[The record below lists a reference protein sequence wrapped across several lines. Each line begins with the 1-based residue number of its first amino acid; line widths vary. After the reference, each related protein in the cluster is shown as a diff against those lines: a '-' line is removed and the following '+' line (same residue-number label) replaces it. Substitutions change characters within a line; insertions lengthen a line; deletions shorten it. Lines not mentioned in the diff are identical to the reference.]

1 MSAAVI
7 GYRCRMKERGSSRL
21 GAAQWWAIALCAL
34 AAFFDGY
41 DAQMLAMAI
50 PLMADAF
57 QVPPTAFAAAASG
70 SLAGMA
76 CGAMLL
82 SPLADRFGRRPM
94 LIVSLVILGSATLF
108 TMHASG
114 PGQVALWR
122 TVAGCG
128 LGAVVPITIAIV
140 ADIAPATRR
149 VTIVTLMASGF
160 TVGAASSGL
169 IAPWLSDHW
178 GWRGLFGYGGL
189 MPLAIAVLCFWGIPD
204 SRADAVPAQ
213 EAPGTVQQSAALQ
226 RVAALFAPEYR
237 YRTLFMW
244 LLTALN
250 LFANYGL
257 FSWLPTLLVQ
267 NGWTL
272 AAASRVTSF
281 LAIGGL
287 TGCYVVS
294 TQADRGRTVQA
305 LMGVY
310 ITGATALAMCATNPG
325 STWIWALLI
334 VLVGFGGIGA
344 SLTLAPLAS
353 TYYPPELRSTGVG
366 WANGMGRAGS
376 FFGPLALAWLM
387 QKNLSP
393 TLVLG
398 ALMVPMALCAAF
410 VTLLPLALR
419 AGARPVIREES
430 P

>member
-1 MSAAVI
+1 
-7 GYRCRMKERGSSRL
+7 MKSLAPG
-21 GAAQWWAIALCAL
+21 QWWVMVLCTL

-50 PLMADAF
+50 PLLADAF
-57 QVPPTAFAAAASG
+57 HVAPTAFAAAASG

-76 CGAMLL
+76 LGAMLL

-94 LIVSLVILGSATLF
+94 LIVSLVILGSATLYA
-108 TMHASG
+108 TQAKG
-114 PGQVALWR
+114 PAAIALWR

-140 ADIAPATRR
+140 ADIAPAARR
-149 VTIVTLMASGF
+149 VTIVTIMASGF
-160 TVGAASSGL
+160 TIGAASAGL
-169 IAPWLSDHW
+169 IAPWLSQLW
-178 GWRGLFGYGGL
+178 GWQGLFAYGGI
-189 MPLAIAVLCFWGIPD
+189 MPLVIAVLCYWGVPP
-204 SRADAVPAQ
+204 SPAAANRAQAPQMDAVK
-213 EAPGTVQQSAALQ
+213 
-226 RVAALFAPEYR
+226 RVAALFAPQYR

-244 LLTALN
+244 MLTALN

-287 TGCYVVS
+287 TGCFFVS
-294 TQADRGRTVQA
+294 TQADRGRTVMA
-305 LMGVY
+305 LMAVY
-310 ITGATALAMCATNPG
+310 LTGAVALGLCATDPG
-325 STWIWALLI
+325 STWMWA
-334 VLVGFGGIGA
+334 VLVILIGFGGIGA

-366 WANGMGRAGS
+366 WANGVGRAGS

-387 QKNLSP
+387 QKALSP
-393 TLVLG
+393 TLVLA
-398 ALMVPMALCAAF
+398 ALMVPMALCAVF

-419 AGARPVIREES
+419 SSQETTR
-430 P
+430 

>member
-1 MSAAVI
+1 MTEGRISLTA
-7 GYRCRMKERGSSRL
+7 G
-21 GAAQWWAIALCAL
+21 QWWVIVLCAL

-50 PLMADAF
+50 PLMASDF
-57 QVPPTAFAAAASG
+57 QVAPTAFAAAASG

-76 CGAMLL
+76 LGAMLL

-94 LIVSLVILGSATLF
+94 LIVSLLLLGMATLCAMRS
-108 TMHASG
+108 TG
-114 PGQVALWR
+114 PTQIAIWR
-122 TVAGCG
+122 TIAGCG

-140 ADIAPATRR
+140 AEIAPAARR
-149 VTIVTLMASGF
+149 VTLVTIMASGF
-160 TVGAASSGL
+160 AIGAASAGQ
-169 IAPWLSDHW
+169 IAPLLSVHW
-178 GWRGLFGYGGL
+178 GWQGLFAYGGI
-189 MPLAIAVLCFWGIPD
+189 MPLVIALLCFWGIPQ
-204 SRADAVPAQ
+204 SRLAADAPRDSQ
-213 EAPGTVQQSAALQ
+213 PNALQ
-226 RVAALFAPEYR
+226 RVTALFAPRYR

-272 AAASRVTSF
+272 AGASRVTSF

-287 TGCYVVS
+287 TGCYFVS
-294 TQADRGRTVQA
+294 TQADRGRTVMA

-310 ITGATALAMCATNPG
+310 LTAAVALGLCTTNPG
-325 STWIWALLI
+325 STWMWAVLI
-334 VLVGFGGIGA
+334 ILIGFGGIGA

-366 WANGMGRAGS
+366 WANGVGRAGS
-376 FFGPLALAWLM
+376 FFGPLAMAWLM
-387 QKNLSP
+387 KQSLSP

-398 ALMVPMALCAAF
+398 ALMIPMSLCALF
-410 VTLLPLALR
+410 VMLLPLALR
-419 AGARPVIREES
+419 SGNRNG
-430 P
+430 

>member
-1 MSAAVI
+1 MN
-7 GYRCRMKERGSSRL
+7 ERGGSPL
-21 GAAQWWAIALCAL
+21 TAGQWWAIALCAL

-57 QVPPTAFAAAASG
+57 HVPPTAFAAAASG

-76 CGAMLL
+76 IGAMLL

-94 LIVSLVILGSATLF
+94 LIVSLLILGTATLSAMQA
-108 TMHASG
+108 TG
-114 PGQVALWR
+114 PTQIAAWR
-122 TVAGCG
+122 TLAGCG

-140 ADIAPATRR
+140 ADLAPAARR

-169 IAPWLSDHW
+169 IAPWLSQRW
-178 GWRGLFGYGGL
+178 GWQGLFGYGGI
-189 MPLAIAVLCFWGIPD
+189 MPLAIAVLCFRGIPD
-204 SRADAVPAQ
+204 SRGAIPTAEAQ
-213 EAPGTVQQSAALQ
+213 SRATEPNALQ
-226 RVAALFAPEYR
+226 RVAALFAPQYR
-237 YRTLFMW
+237 WRTLFMW
-244 LLTALN
+244 VLTALN

-294 TQADRGRTVQA
+294 TQADRGRTVMA

-310 ITGATALAMCATNPG
+310 ITGATALALCATNPG
-325 STWIWALLI
+325 STWIWAMLI
-334 VLVGFGGIGA
+334 MLIGFGGIGA

-353 TYYPPELRSTGVG
+353 TYYPQELRSTGVG
-366 WANGMGRAGS
+366 WANGVGRAGS

-398 ALMVPMALCAAF
+398 ALMIPMALCAVF

-419 AGARPVIREES
+419 TGGRSSDQGRAS
-430 P
+430 

>member
-1 MSAAVI
+1 MGLNEPGKLSLTA
-7 GYRCRMKERGSSRL
+7 G
-21 GAAQWWAIALCAL
+21 QWCAIVLCTL

-57 QVPPTAFAAAASG
+57 HVAPTAFAAAASG

-76 CGAMLL
+76 IGAMLL
-82 SPLADRFGRRPM
+82 SPLADRFGRRLM
-94 LIVSLVILGSATLF
+94 LIVSLVILGSATLLA
-108 TMHASG
+108 TGADGSTAIA
-114 PGQVALWR
+114 VWR
-122 TVAGCG
+122 TLAGCG
-128 LGAVVPITIAIV
+128 LGAVVPITIAVV
-140 ADIAPATRR
+140 ADIAPAARR
-149 VTIVTLMASGF
+149 VTIVTVMASGF
-160 TVGAASSGL
+160 AIGAASSGQ
-169 IAPWLSDHW
+169 IAPLLSEHW
-178 GWRGLFGYGGL
+178 GWRGLFAYGGI
-189 MPLAIAVLCFWGIPD
+189 MPLIIAVLCFRGIPE
-204 SRADAVPAQ
+204 SRRAADPAHGNQ
-213 EAPGTVQQSAALQ
+213 PGVAEPGAMK
-226 RVAALFAPEYR
+226 RVVALFAPAYR

-287 TGCYVVS
+287 TGCYFVS
-294 TQADRGRTVQA
+294 TQADRGRTVMA

-310 ITGATALAMCATNPG
+310 LTGAVALALCATNPG
-325 STWIWALLI
+325 STWMWAVLI
-334 VLVGFGGIGA
+334 IFIGFGGIGA

-366 WANGMGRAGS
+366 WANGVGRAGS

-387 QKNLSP
+387 QKSLSP
-393 TLVLG
+393 TMVLG
-398 ALMVPMALCAAF
+398 ALMIPMALCAAL

-419 AGARPVIREES
+419 SGREKT

>member
-1 MSAAVI
+1 MNEPGMAPLTV
-7 GYRCRMKERGSSRL
+7 G
-21 GAAQWWAIALCAL
+21 QWWAIALCTL

-57 QVPPTAFAAAASG
+57 HVPPTAFAAAASG

-76 CGAMLL
+76 IGAMLL

-94 LIVSLVILGSATLF
+94 LIVSLVILGSATLLA
-108 TMHASG
+108 TRAGG
-114 PGQVALWR
+114 PAAMAAWR

-140 ADIAPATRR
+140 ADIAPAARR
-149 VTIVTLMASGF
+149 VTIVTVMASGF
-160 TVGAASSGL
+160 AIGAASSGQ
-169 IAPWLSDHW
+169 IAPLLSQHW
-178 GWRGLFGYGGL
+178 GWRGLFVYGGI
-189 MPLAIAVLCFWGIPD
+189 MPLAIAVLCFRGIPE
-204 SRADAVPAQ
+204 SRPSVAPVRGTLPDAV
-213 EAPGTVQQSAALQ
+213 EAGAVK
-226 RVAALFAPEYR
+226 RVAALFAPRYR

-287 TGCYVVS
+287 AGCYFVS
-294 TQADRGRTVQA
+294 TQADRGRTVMA
-305 LMGVY
+305 LIGVY
-310 ITGATALAMCATNPG
+310 LTGAVALALCATNPG
-325 STWIWALLI
+325 STWMWAVLI
-334 VLVGFGGIGA
+334 IFIGFGGIGA

-366 WANGMGRAGS
+366 WANGFGRAVS
-376 FFGPLALAWLM
+376 FFGPLAMAWLM
-387 QKNLSP
+387 QKSLSP
-393 TLVLG
+393 TMVLG
-398 ALMVPMALCAAF
+398 ALMVPMALCAVL

-419 AGARPVIREES
+419 SGGERTS
-430 P
+430 

>member
-1 MSAAVI
+1 MT
-7 GYRCRMKERGSSRL
+7 ERTGVPL
-21 GAAQWWAIALCAL
+21 TAGQWWAIVLCAL

-50 PLMADAF
+50 PLMAGDFHVA
-57 QVPPTAFAAAASG
+57 PTAFAAAASG

-76 CGAMLL
+76 LGAMLL

-94 LIVSLVILGSATLF
+94 LIVSLLLLGLPTLY
-108 TMHASG
+108 AIRSG
-114 PGQVALWR
+114 GPTEVAVWR

-140 ADIAPATRR
+140 ADIAPVARR
-149 VTIVTLMASGF
+149 VTLVTIMASGF
-160 TVGAASSGL
+160 AIGAASAGQ
-169 IAPWLSDHW
+169 IAPLLSAHW
-178 GWRGLFGYGGL
+178 GWKGLFAYGGI
-189 MPLAIAVLCFWGIPD
+189 MPLLIAVLCYWGIPD
-204 SRADAVPAQ
+204 SRPTNERAQ
-213 EAPGTVQQSAALQ
+213 SVQANALQ
-226 RVAALFAPEYR
+226 RVSALFAPQYR
-237 YRTLFMW
+237 YRTIFMW
-244 LLTALN
+244 SLTALN

-272 AAASRVTSF
+272 SAASRVTSF

-287 TGCYVVS
+287 TGCYFVS
-294 TQADRGRTVQA
+294 TQADRGRTVMA
-305 LMGVY
+305 LIGVY
-310 ITGATALAMCATNPG
+310 LTGAVALGLCATNPG
-325 STWIWALLI
+325 STWMWAVLI
-334 VLVGFGGIGA
+334 ILIGFGGIGA

-366 WANGMGRAGS
+366 WANGVGRAGS

-387 QKNLSP
+387 KQSLSP

-398 ALMVPMALCAAF
+398 ALMVPMALCAVC

-419 AGARPVIREES
+419 AGNRN
-430 P
+430 

>member
-1 MSAAVI
+1 VTTLTAGQRWTVV
-7 GYRCRMKERGSSRL
+7 
-21 GAAQWWAIALCAL
+21 LCAL

-57 QVPPTAFAAAASG
+57 HVAPTAFAAAASG

-76 CGAMLL
+76 IGAMLL

-94 LIVSLVILGSATLF
+94 LIISLVILGSGTLLATQA
-108 TMHASG
+108 TGATAIA
-114 PGQVALWR
+114 VWR
-122 TVAGCG
+122 TLAGCG

-140 ADIAPATRR
+140 ADIAPAARR
-149 VTIVTLMASGF
+149 VTLVTVMASGF
-160 TVGAASSGL
+160 AIGAASSGQ
-169 IAPWLSDHW
+169 IAPLLSQHW
-178 GWRGLFGYGGL
+178 GWQGLFAYGGI
-189 MPLAIAVLCFWGIPD
+189 MPLIVAVLCYWGIPE
-204 SRADAVPAQ
+204 SRPAVAREHGPQ
-213 EAPGTVQQSAALQ
+213 PNAAQ
-226 RVAALFAPEYR
+226 RVVALFAPRYR

-244 LLTALN
+244 FLTALN

-272 AAASRVTSF
+272 AAASRVTSL

-287 TGCYVVS
+287 AGCYFVS
-294 TQADRGRTVQA
+294 TQADRGRTVMA

-310 ITGATALAMCATNPG
+310 LTGAAALALCATNPG
-325 STWIWALLI
+325 STWVWAVLI
-334 VLVGFGGIGA
+334 ILIGFGGIGA

-366 WANGMGRAGS
+366 WANGVGRAGS

-387 QKNLSP
+387 QRSLSP
-393 TLVLG
+393 TMVLG
-398 ALMVPMALCAAF
+398 ALMIPMALCAVF
-410 VTLLPLALR
+410 VMLLPLALR
-419 AGARPVIREES
+419 SGQEKAP
-430 P
+430 

>member
-1 MSAAVI
+1 MIDARQLTA
-7 GYRCRMKERGSSRL
+7 G
-21 GAAQWWAIALCAL
+21 QWFAIVLCTL

-50 PLMADAF
+50 PLMANAF
-57 QVPPTAFAAAASG
+57 DVAPTAFAAAASG

-76 CGAMLL
+76 IGAMGL
-82 SPLADRFGRRPM
+82 SPLADRFGRRPL
-94 LIVSLVILGSATLF
+94 LIISLLILGSATLCA
-108 TMHASG
+108 MQASSAT
-114 PGQVALWR
+114 QIAVWR

-140 ADIAPATRR
+140 ADIVPAARR

-160 TVGAASSGL
+160 TIGAASSGL
-169 IAPWLSDHW
+169 IAPLLSRNF
-178 GWRGLFGYGGL
+178 GWQGLFAYGGV
-189 MPLAIAVLCFWGIPD
+189 MPLLIAVLCWFGIPE
-204 SRADAVPAQ
+204 SRPAAERAQ
-213 EAPGTVQQSAALQ
+213 GSKPLAFTGVG
-226 RVAALFAPEYR
+226 ALFTGRYR

-287 TGCYVVS
+287 TGAYFVS
-294 TQADRGRTVQA
+294 TQADRGRTVMA
-305 LMGVY
+305 LCCVY
-310 ITGATALAMCATNPG
+310 VTGAAALALCATNPDT
-325 STWIWALLI
+325 TWMWAVLI
-334 VLVGFGGIGA
+334 ILVGFGGIGA

-366 WANGMGRAGS
+366 WANGVGRAGS

-387 QKNLSP
+387 QKHLSP
-393 TLVLG
+393 TMVLG
-398 ALMVPMALCAAF
+398 ALMVPMALCAVF

-419 AGARPVIREES
+419 AGAAERRTDS
-430 P
+430 

>member
-1 MSAAVI
+1 MNQP
-7 GYRCRMKERGSSRL
+7 GRGL
-21 GAAQWWAIALCAL
+21 LTPGQWWTIALCML

-41 DAQMLAMAI
+41 DAQMLAMAV
-50 PLMADAF
+50 PLMAEAF
-57 QVPPTAFAAAASG
+57 HVQPTAFAAAASG

-76 CGAMLL
+76 FGAMLL

-94 LIVSLVILGSATLF
+94 LIVSLVILGAGTLSA
-108 TMHASG
+108 MQADA
-114 PGQVALWR
+114 PAQIAVWR
-122 TVAGCG
+122 TLAGCG

-140 ADIAPATRR
+140 ADIVPAARR
-149 VTIVTLMASGF
+149 VTIVTIMASGF

-169 IAPWLSDHW
+169 IAPLLSQRW
-178 GWRGLFGYGGL
+178 GWQGLFGYGGM
-189 MPLAIAVLCFWGIPD
+189 MPLVIAVLCFWGIPE
-204 SRADAVPAQ
+204 SRAVAAHADTARANATEPN
-213 EAPGTVQQSAALQ
+213 ALQ
-226 RVAALFAPEYR
+226 RVAALFAPQYR

-267 NGWTL
+267 NGWTV

-287 TGCYVVS
+287 TGCYFVS
-294 TQADRGRTVQA
+294 TQADRGRTVMA
-305 LMGVY
+305 LMAVY
-310 ITGATALAMCATNPG
+310 LTGATALGLCATNPG
-325 STWIWALLI
+325 SSWIWAMLI
-334 VLVGFGGIGA
+334 ILIGFGGIGA

-366 WANGMGRAGS
+366 WANGFGRAGS

-387 QKNLSP
+387 DKHLSP

-398 ALMVPMALCAAF
+398 ALMIPMALCAVF

-419 AGARPVIREES
+419 AGRN
-430 P
+430 

>member
-1 MSAAVI
+1 MTEPV
-7 GYRCRMKERGSSRL
+7 RPL
-21 GAAQWWAIALCAL
+21 GARQWWAIVLCTL

-50 PLMADAF
+50 PLLAGEFHVA
-57 QVPPTAFAAAASG
+57 PTAFAAAASG

-76 CGAMLL
+76 LGAMGL

-94 LIVSLVILGSATLF
+94 LIASLMLLGLGTLAG
-108 TMHASG
+108 MQAGG
-114 PGQVALWR
+114 PTEVALWR
-122 TVAGCG
+122 LLAGCG

-140 ADIAPATRR
+140 ADIAPASRR
-149 VTIVTLMASGF
+149 VTMVTVMASGF
-160 TVGAASSGL
+160 AIGAASAGQ
-169 IAPWLSDHW
+169 IAPWLSAHW
-178 GWRGLFGYGGL
+178 GWRGLFAYGGV
-189 MPLAIAVLCFWGIPD
+189 MPLVIAVLCLWGIPETRRV
-204 SRADAVPAQ
+204 SAVPREVRPGLVAQ
-213 EAPGTVQQSAALQ
+213 VS
-226 RVAALFAPEYR
+226 ALFAPRFR

-287 TGCYVVS
+287 TGCYFVS
-294 TQADRGRTVQA
+294 TQADRGRTVMA

-310 ITGATALAMCATNPG
+310 ITGAIALGLCATNPG
-325 STWIWALLI
+325 STWMWVVLI
-334 VLVGFGGIGA
+334 ILIGFGGIGA

-366 WANGMGRAGS
+366 WANGIGRAGS

-387 QKNLSP
+387 SKSLSP
-393 TLVLG
+393 TMVLG
-398 ALMVPMALCAAF
+398 ALMIPMALCAVCA
-410 VTLLPLALR
+410 TLLPLALR
-419 AGARPVIREES
+419 AGSRNE
-430 P
+430 

>member
-1 MSAAVI
+1 MTEGRISLTA
-7 GYRCRMKERGSSRL
+7 G
-21 GAAQWWAIALCAL
+21 QWWAIVLCTM

-50 PLMADAF
+50 PLMAGDFHVA
-57 QVPPTAFAAAASG
+57 PTAFASAASG

-76 CGAMLL
+76 LGAMLL

-94 LIVSLVILGSATLF
+94 LIVSLMLLGLATLLAIRS
-108 TMHASG
+108 HG
-114 PGQVALWR
+114 PTGIAVWR
-122 TVAGCG
+122 TIAGCG

-140 ADIAPATRR
+140 ADIAPAARR
-149 VTIVTLMASGF
+149 VTLVTIMASGF
-160 TVGAASSGL
+160 AIGAASAGQ
-169 IAPWLSDHW
+169 IAPLLSAHW
-178 GWRGLFGYGGL
+178 GWHGLFAYGGI
-189 MPLAIAVLCFWGIPD
+189 MPLVIAVLCIWEIPE
-204 SRADAVPAQ
+204 SRRTGASS
-213 EAPGTVQQSAALQ
+213 QQSQANALQ
-226 RVAALFAPEYR
+226 RVSALFAPKYR
-237 YRTLFMW
+237 YRTIFMW
-244 LLTALN
+244 CLTALN

-272 AAASRVTSF
+272 AGASRVTSF

-287 TGCYVVS
+287 TGCYFVS
-294 TQADRGRTVQA
+294 TQADRGRTVMA

-310 ITGATALAMCATNPG
+310 LTGAIALGLCATNPG
-325 STWIWALLI
+325 STWMWAVLI
-334 VLVGFGGIGA
+334 ILIGFGGIGA

-366 WANGMGRAGS
+366 WANGVGRAGS

-387 QKNLSP
+387 KQSLSP

-398 ALMVPMALCAAF
+398 ALMIPMALCAVF

-419 AGARPVIREES
+419 AGNRDV
-430 P
+430 